1 MAEPNQIPLRQ
12 WTSKGWLVWNP
23 DEGYFELEKR
33 SGTQEAIENLIRKP
47 TVTGKSGTQEA
58 IEAVTQRPSLTTEPE
73 YSPTPGQLPIT
84 GGVRPANWPS
94 TDRFSKIKEIRD
106 KYLGGILGGQ
116 NLPSNTQHLSSELS
130 GTVNTGWPQQDTSL
144 ATKELGPMPQ
154 VQTTGREP
162 WQMAAEQQQYEA
174 NRRKAMYSDAL
185 LGISGSEKGLPDDLM
200 TPQERMYIEDK
211 IGLKLP
217 QGFKRSQ
224 FQQTFGRGTAMG
236 MTPYQQMMADLSERR
251 MDQSERRLA
260 QSEERESR
268 LGTQFEEKFRRL
280 PPDGQKEVASLSQAN
295 DQIDN
300 LISKFDEYR
309 SRVGPITGTA
319 NQLLQKIGMSDATIQ
334 QLVGEINDATG
345 TYIKSKAGSRFSD
358 QDLAFFRA
366 GMPALNQNAEQFM
379 GALQGYK
386 ERLMRGANSAKRAYG
401 ALGYDPSA
409 FDMAV
414 RQAPQTQG
422 ATQAQQPQMATGGL
436 NVPQQGGGVEVQ
448 LQDTSGR
455 VKKVTMNPEQAAQYQ
470 PPKGWT
476 RIK

>member
-1 MAEPNQIPLRQ
+1 M
-12 WTSKGWLVWNP
+12 
-23 DEGYFELEKR
+23 
-33 SGTQEAIENLIRKP
+33 
-47 TVTGKSGTQEA
+47 
-58 IEAVTQRPSLTTEPE
+58 
-73 YSPTPGQLPIT
+73 
-84 GGVRPANWPS
+84 
-94 TDRFSKIKEIRD
+94 
-106 KYLGGILGGQ
+106 
-116 NLPSNTQHLSSELS
+116 
-130 GTVNTGWPQQDTSL
+130 
-144 ATKELGPMPQ
+144 ATKELGQMPQ

-162 WQMAAEQQQYEA
+162 WEMAAEQQQYEG
-174 NRRKAMYSDAL
+174 NRRKAMYADAL
-185 LGISGSEKGLPDDLM
+185 LGISGAEKGLPEDLM

-260 QSEERESR
+260 QSGERESR
-268 LGTQFEEKFRRL
+268 LGSQFEDKFRRL

-295 DQIDN
+295 DQIDT

-401 ALGYDPSA
+401 ALGYDPSP

-436 NVPQQGGGVEVQ
+436 NVTLRAQAPDGSIMTTTVSREDLEAAKKSILENKYKLLEV
-448 LQDTSGR
+448 
-455 VKKVTMNPEQAAQYQ
+455 KE
-470 PPKGWT
+470 
-476 RIK
+476 